1 MIVTHEM
8 NFARAICNRV
18 FYMDQGGI
26 YEEGTPDVTVL
37 YNGAPFDPADT
48 KNHLS
53 YRVLKNVAS
62 ELVYHPGSDEEGFT
76 NTCSFVL
83 PGWEQ
88 RESSFTI
95 IFPEADIPHHCHN
108 FSDVIYI
115 NL

>member
-1 MIVTHEM
+1 MAVIRDLSQTGKTMMIVTHEM
-8 NFARAICNRV
+8 NLARAICNRV

-83 PGWEQ
+83 PG
-88 RESSFTI
+88 
-95 IFPEADIPHHCHN
+95 
-108 FSDVIYI
+108 
-115 NL
+115 